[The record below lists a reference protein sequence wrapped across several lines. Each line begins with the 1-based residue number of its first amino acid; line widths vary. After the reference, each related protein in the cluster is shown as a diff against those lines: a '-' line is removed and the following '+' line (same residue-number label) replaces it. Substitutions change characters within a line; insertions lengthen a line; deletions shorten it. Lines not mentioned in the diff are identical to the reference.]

1 MDNYTNVSAE
11 SISDVAATDAPVPVV
26 PAVDPFAASNFT
38 QDDNTT
44 TSLEDTTIELRAPN
58 DEEFVRVSTDPR
70 HSVTTPLLV
79 VSRED
84 GYGKSYHLLT
94 PTMRGWVKNQPSLSK
109 FCKTFRL
116 FLYVNQDGEYGLW
129 PVRDSYDNWS
139 VSDLQV
145 IETAKRVWTRRY
157 NAGKVR
163 KAHTSTSVETEVV
176 WPDKPMFGSGGI
188 LAQVFGEAF
197 VVTSPDNATIKRL
210 LR

>member
-1 MDNYTNVSAE
+1 
-11 SISDVAATDAPVPVV
+11 
-26 PAVDPFAASNFT
+26 
-38 QDDNTT
+38 
-44 TSLEDTTIELRAPN
+44 
-58 DEEFVRVSTDPR
+58 
-70 HSVTTPLLV
+70 
-79 VSRED
+79 
-84 GYGKSYHLLT
+84 
-94 PTMRGWVKNQPSLSK
+94 MRGWVKNQPSLSK